1 MMNVVFQLSVTVFSV
16 VVLLTLMAIV
26 HNRAKA
32 LGLRAEVQRKLVHIG
47 TGMYA
52 LILPV
57 LFTDDWPVLMLLS
70 TTALIML
77 FLRQPKQAASGLGST
92 LHSVGRKSYGDL
104 SFVLAVATVYLLA
117 KDTAILY
124 VLPLAILTLSD
135 AAAALAGSAYGIRF
149 FTVDDGQKSFEG
161 SLVFFITS
169 FCLSM
174 VCLLLLSETPR
185 LNVVILSIVVA
196 GFGTLVEAESWRGL
210 DNFFLPIALY
220 LFLERHLDT
229 PPSILLMT
237 MGFFLFFV
245 IAAQFSAA
253 KMNLSNHTSTVYMIA
268 AFLLLATLDFSHA
281 VLPLLMFFA
290 HVVCS
295 RFNPCNSLHP
305 ELDAVAA
312 TALFSIF
319 WLVLGRYGGSFNIPL
334 YGLTTLSLILYFVCL
349 TVGRGKSVVSTWLGL
364 SIVAVSMVSYRY
376 FYLYSDQHINV
387 VSKGL
392 EVMNVSLP
400 LFIFAILVPTI
411 PAVLKPEWFNHSRVK
426 RGTMLALIVP
436 VFSYVLNMW
445 G

>member
-1 MMNVVFQLSVTVFSV
+1 LKTLNGERCLSTRRCLF
-16 VVLLTLMAIV
+16 LD
-26 HNRAKA
+26 RW
-32 LGLRAEVQRKLVHIG
+32 HIG
-47 TGMYA
+47 TGLYA
-52 LILPV
+52 LVLPV
-57 LFTDDWPVLMLLS
+57 LFTDDWPVLMLLG

-104 SFVLAVATVYLLA
+104 LFVLAVATVYLLA
-117 KDTAILY
+117 KDQAILY

-135 AAAALAGSAYGIRF
+135 AAAALTGSAYGSRF
-149 FTVDDGQKSFEG
+149 FQVDDGQKSFEG
-161 SLVFFITS
+161 SLAFFITS

-174 VCLLLLSETPR
+174 VSLLLLSETPR

-196 GFGTLVEAESWRGL
+196 AFGTLVEADSWRGL

-229 PPSILLMT
+229 PPSMLLMT
-237 MGFFLFFV
+237 MGFFLIFV
-245 IAAQFSAA
+245 IAARISAA
-253 KMNLSNHTSTVYMIA
+253 KMKISNHASTVYTIA

-290 HVVCS
+290 HVVCC
-295 RFNPCNSLHP
+295 RFNPCNSEHP

-312 TALFSIF
+312 AALFSIF

-349 TVGRGKSVVSTWLGL
+349 TIGHGNFVVKTTLGL
-364 SIVAVSMVSYRY
+364 SIVAVSMASYRY
-376 FYLYSDQHINV
+376 YYLYSDQHINV

-392 EVMNVSLP
+392 KVMDVSLP
-400 LFIFAILVPTI
+400 VFVFAILVSTI
-411 PAVLKPEWFNHSRVK
+411 PAIIKPEWFNHSRVK
-426 RGTMLALIVP
+426 RGTVLAMIVP
-436 VFSYVLNMW
+436 IFSYVLNMW